1 VNDSIGMTKIR
12 GIDASVNIE
21 IDKDAELSLV
31 IDKGNGD
38 YLKLKGEARLN
49 AGIDPSGK
57 PRSPANTNS
66 PKVPTK

>member
-1 VNDSIGMTKIR
+1 
-12 GIDASVNIE
+12 VNIE

-57 PRSPANTNS
+57 PLTG
-66 PKVPTK
+66 KYEFTEGTTK